1 MTDSRDTS
9 ANHMVSITN
18 DGASQSGC
26 LAWQSVRFWLGALVF
41 LGLTMLIVLGAESQ
55 YIFFVGYVVLQFIV
69 LATGWNILGGYAGY
83 VNFGSAG
90 YFAVG
95 AYTTVA
101 LFKLLALPLPAL
113 LFASGIMG
121 ALLGLA
127 VGAVSLRLRGI
138 YFSIATLAIAIILQ
152 TVVTNWGYVGGAR
165 GAALVAPTAP
175 WPFETYNQ
183 WLFFVMAVLV
193 VLSTGVARYIERSL
207 VGRGLQALRDDEIA
221 AECAGVPTLK
231 LKLLAAAVSGAIM
244 ALAGAPFA
252 FYMSFIEPHSA
263 FSLNYALAAIAMP
276 IIGGMSH
283 WIGPIIGAVLLA
295 SAQQVISVQLSGEW
309 NVLVTGLILMA
320 FVIGAPSGIVGLVKR
335 LRSQRDLRRQQ

>member
-1 MTDSRDTS
+1 MTDSQHSMAKS
-9 ANHMVSITN
+9 A
-18 DGASQSGC
+18 ASAGNSAAEQSRRLVRQG
-26 LAWQSVRFWLGALVF
+26 VRFWTGSVVF
-41 LGLTMLIVLGAESQ
+41 LAIAMLIVLSAESQ
-55 YIFFVGYVVLQFIV
+55 YVFFVGYVILQFIV
-69 LATGWNILGGYAGY
+69 LSTGWNILGGYAGY
-83 VNFGSAG
+83 VNFGTAG

-101 LFKLLALPLPAL
+101 LFKWLGLPLPVL
-113 LFASGIMG
+113 LLLSGIMG

-127 VGAVSLRLRGI
+127 IGAMSMRLRGI

-152 TVVTNWGYVGGAR
+152 TVATNWDYVGGAR
-165 GAALVAPTAP
+165 GVSLVAPNPP
-175 WPFETYNQ
+175 WPFETTNQ
-183 WLFFVMAVLV
+183 LLFFIMALLV

-207 VGRGLQALRDDEIA
+207 VGRGLQALRDDETA

-244 ALAGAPFA
+244 ALAGAPFV

-283 WIGPIIGAVLLA
+283 WSGPIIGAILLA

-309 NVLVTGLILMA
+309 NVLVTGIILMV
-320 FVIGAPSGIVGLVKR
+320 FVIGAPSGIVGLA
-335 LRSQRDLRRQQ
+335 RSWYGRRRQS